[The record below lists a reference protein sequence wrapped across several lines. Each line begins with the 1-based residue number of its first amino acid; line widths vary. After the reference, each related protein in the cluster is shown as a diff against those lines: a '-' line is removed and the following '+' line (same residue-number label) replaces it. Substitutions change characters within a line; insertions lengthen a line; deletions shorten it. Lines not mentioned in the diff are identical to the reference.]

1 MQLLIELIKSA
12 VYGVLEGITE
22 WLPIS
27 STGHLILLE
36 QILPLGVSDAFYE
49 MFDVVIQLGASLAVL
64 GLYLKVLLP
73 KFRGTG
79 NGGFFRCDEN
89 RRTFSLWGKIIVAVL
104 PSAVIGLLFDDWFDE
119 HFYNPQTVAVTLALY
134 GVLYIIIELCGKNRK
149 PAVTDL
155 NSISYGRA
163 FGMGLFQVLALVPG
177 TSRSGS
183 TILGGLLL
191 GYSRPCAAEMSF
203 FLALPTM
210 LGASALKAVKF
221 FLDGNTV
228 SAGDVLVLIV
238 GCVVSYLVSVIA
250 IRFLMGFVKKH
261 TFIPFGI
268 YRILL
273 ALLVLVFLCR

>member
-119 HFYNPQTVAVTLALY
+119 HFYNPQNQY
-134 GVLYIIIELCGKNRK
+134 
-149 PAVTDL
+149 
-155 NSISYGRA
+155 
-163 FGMGLFQVLALVPG
+163 
-177 TSRSGS
+177 
-183 TILGGLLL
+183 
-191 GYSRPCAAEMSF
+191 
-203 FLALPTM
+203 
-210 LGASALKAVKF
+210 
-221 FLDGNTV
+221 
-228 SAGDVLVLIV
+228 
-238 GCVVSYLVSVIA
+238 
-250 IRFLMGFVKKH
+250 
-261 TFIPFGI
+261 
-268 YRILL
+268 
-273 ALLVLVFLCR
+273 VF